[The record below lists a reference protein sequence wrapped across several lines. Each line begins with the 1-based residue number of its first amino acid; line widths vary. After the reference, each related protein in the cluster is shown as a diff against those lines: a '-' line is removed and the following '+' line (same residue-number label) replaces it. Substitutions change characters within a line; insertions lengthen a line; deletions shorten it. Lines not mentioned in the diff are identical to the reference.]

1 MVSRPA
7 VCIQETDKMIKC
19 LLVAAYLAAIGV
31 LVSPPAAMAIPGEVD
46 GYVAV
51 NQPGSVAIHQ
61 GETVPVTTGV
71 FYNAHLYSF
80 DGAIMHVSV
89 AGDLNLPRAFTN
101 CWYYVNRDTKGAWC
115 LFTNTL
121 IAGTVYQPTPF
132 TVAADRY
139 ARADRVGDIAVAWD
153 YLSGAPDMSALERL
167 AAQDSGP
174 GTALIQ
180 GSSGTL
186 GLTPAT
192 QLTIT
197 GTGPANGTAHVHL
210 IGPFAQSPST
220 VTPDATPT
228 TPPTVTATA
237 TAAAGTPGT
246 GPATTPDT
254 PPASAPEGG
263 QYTHV
268 TAQPT
273 STHLVPAAK
282 PASGGSLAS
291 TGPNTSAAAIVAAG
305 CFLTLAGMIVSRLVA
320 RRRRKF
326 IA

>member
-1 MVSRPA
+1 MVHFRRLWP
-7 VCIQETDKMIKC
+7 VTDDK
-19 LLVAAYLAAIGV
+19 
-31 LVSPPAAMAIPGEVD
+31 AIPGEVD
-46 GYVAV
+46 GYIAL
-51 NQPGSVAIHQ
+51 NQSASVAIHQ

-71 FYNAHLYSF
+71 LYSAHMYSI

-89 AGDLNLPRAFTN
+89 AGDLNLPRTFTN

-115 LFTNTL
+115 LFTNAL
-121 IAGTVYQPTPF
+121 MSGTVYQSAPLA
-132 TVAADRY
+132 VAADRY
-139 ARADRVGDIAVAWD
+139 AHADKVGDIAVAWD
-153 YLSGAPDMSALERL
+153 YLAIAPDMTALKRL
-167 AAQDSGP
+167 AAQDSGS

-192 QLTIT
+192 QLTVT
-197 GTGPANGTAHVHL
+197 GFGPPNGTAHVHL
-210 IGPFAQSPST
+210 VGPLAQSPST

-228 TPPTVTATA
+228 TAATA
-237 TAAAGTPGT
+237 TAAAGGPGV
-246 GPATTPDT
+246 GSKATSST
-254 PPASAPEGG
+254 PPGAAPAGG

-273 STHLVPAAK
+273 STDLVAAAK
-282 PASGGSLAS
+282 PASEGSLAS
-291 TGPNTSAAAIVAAG
+291 TGPNVSAAAIVAAG

>member
-1 MVSRPA
+1 M
-7 VCIQETDKMIKC
+7 TKC
-19 LLVAAYLAAIGV
+19 LLVAVSLAAVGV
-31 LVSPPAAMAIPGEVD
+31 LAAPPAAMAVPGEVD
-46 GYVAV
+46 GYVAL

-89 AGDLNLPRAFTN
+89 AGDLNLPRRFTN

-115 LFTNTL
+115 LFRNAL
-121 IAGTVYQPTPF
+121 MVGTVYQPTPLA
-132 TVAADRY
+132 VAADRY
-139 ARADRVGDIAVAWD
+139 ARADKVGDIAVAWD
-153 YLSGAPDMSALERL
+153 YLTVAPDMTALKRL
-167 AAQDSGP
+167 AAQDSGS
-174 GTALIQ
+174 GTALTQ

-186 GLTPAT
+186 GLTPTT
-192 QLTIT
+192 QLTMT
-197 GTGPANGTAHVHL
+197 GVGPPNGTAHVHL
-210 IGPFAQSPST
+210 VGPFAQSPST

-228 TPPTVTATA
+228 TAATATATA
-237 TAAAGTPGT
+237 TAAAGGPGAGPTTTPGT
-246 GPATTPDT
+246 
-254 PPASAPEGG
+254 PPGSAPEGG

-273 STHLVPAAK
+273 STDLLAAAK

-291 TGPNTSAAAIVAAG
+291 TGPNVPAAVIVAAG